1 MHQPLLGVSLLPE
14 PQLWVEQ
21 ERWALFQ
28 ICLKLLCVFFFNT
41 EFNNVILA
49 SLELAIEQAG
59 TTEGH
64 MPLPPKC
71 QD

>member
-1 MHQPLLGVSLLPE
+1 MGRARALGIISDLSKIIV
-14 PQLWVEQ
+14 
-21 ERWALFQ
+21 
-28 ICLKLLCVFFFNT
+28 CVCFFFNT